1 MIGVIAVLATS
12 FERTYA
18 SIVVCNASDY
28 AAGHCQPMP
37 PPETPGQSQ
46 AKSGSVSCGVTVPFS
61 WVLEHTMFFHAPKS
75 LFPQSCGMSV
85 INPTGLQ
92 SQIPRGFS
100 VLLLDPQFRKSVVGP
115 RTFVI
120 VQELLW

>member
-85 INPTGLQ
+85 IKSHWPPKSN
-92 SQIPRGFS
+92 SQG
-100 VLLLDPQFRKSVVGP
+100 VLSPFAGSPV
-115 RTFVI
+115 
-120 VQELLW
+120 